1 MARLGEVTMRPI
13 LAAVLSACL
22 AASALPP
29 GAAAAQTVD
38 ARYSV
43 QTMGVDMGRA
53 TLQVDRATD
62 GVTTRFRFENDALL
76 GFVEA
81 SDLQMRSVVAPGRG
95 KVLPKLFE
103 GNYNK
108 DDRVREVDLAY
119 GAGGA
124 IDGYQLIKRG
134 RVRVDAVPQGLATGT
149 LDPLAALLQIRAWLD
164 QAPEGAELAIPVF
177 DGRKRYDATLRYLG
191 LTQVASAGGTAPAH
205 TIALRYRLVASL
217 DEDTGKFAPEPAA
230 RLREMQLAVSADGR
244 YVPLRL
250 DGSLD
255 GLPITAVIEG
265 DCAGPSGCA
274 N

>member
-1 MARLGEVTMRPI
+1 MRPI

-22 AASALPP
+22 AASALPSRRGG
-29 GAAAAQTVD
+29 GAD
-38 ARYSV
+38 GRRPHSV

-134 RVRVDAVPQGLATGT
+134 RVRWMPCPRASPRARSTHWRRCSKSAPGSTRHRRAPSSRFRYSRPQALRCDTP
-149 LDPLAALLQIRAWLD
+149 LSRPDPGCQRRRERTRPHHRPAL
-164 QAPEGAELAIPVF
+164 P
-177 DGRKRYDATLRYLG
+177 
-191 LTQVASAGGTAPAH
+191 AGG
-205 TIALRYRLVASL
+205 VA
-217 DEDTGKFAPEPAA
+217 
-230 RLREMQLAVSADGR
+230 
-244 YVPLRL
+244 
-250 DGSLD
+250 
-255 GLPITAVIEG
+255 
-265 DCAGPSGCA
+265 
-274 N
+274 